1 MPASLFGERFF
12 GRRTPAWHGLGT
24 VMDADLTVSQA
35 LEHVDIGFEIVKAPT
50 FAHIDTTDE
59 TGAYRTLR
67 VPTNSYA
74 VIREPTY
81 DDPQHRILSTVGEQW
96 TPIQTSDLARMLDPI
111 SQKYPVETMG
121 AIGHGEKI
129 FITLDA
135 GTAEIAGEE
144 HHLYYLVTDHRDG
157 SGALTIAFT
166 PVRVVC
172 QNTLIC
178 GLNDARVKASLVHT
192 KQIVEDA
199 EWYTGLFNQMFA
211 SQDKVV
217 GQMNELSEV
226 TINEEQEDAIITSAY
241 PDASAPRQLTLARGI
256 TMDDV
261 PKHVWSELSSKRMH
275 LREEWER
282 RQARVERIRETAK
295 EQYTRFNDE
304 FTSLARTPWAVWQAV
319 VETEDYR
326 RGHKDS
332 ASAIYG
338 QRAESKGR
346 AFKTALQIA
355 RSEATV

>member
-1 MPASLFGERFF
+1 M
-12 GRRTPAWHGLGT
+12 
-24 VMDADLTVSQA
+24 
-35 LEHVDIGFEIVKAPT
+35 
-50 FAHIDTTDE
+50 
-59 TGAYRTLR
+59 
-67 VPTNSYA
+67 
-74 VIREPTY
+74 
-81 DDPQHRILSTVGEQW
+81 
-96 TPIQTSDLARMLDPI
+96 
-111 SQKYPVETMG
+111 
-121 AIGHGEKI
+121 
-129 FITLDA
+129 
-135 GTAEIAGEE
+135 
-144 HHLYYLVTDHRDG
+144 
-157 SGALTIAFT
+157 
-166 PVRVVC
+166 
-172 QNTLIC
+172 
-178 GLNDARVKASLVHT
+178 NDARVKASLVHT

-217 GQMNELSEV
+217 GQMNELADV
-226 TINEEQEDAIITSAY
+226 TINEEQEDAIFTSAY

-355 RSEATV
+355 RSEA